1 MVGFLFF
8 PSESKQLAPLFEDEE
23 VRYVDPISVDMTAPL
38 FQQYDLSKDQTP
50 FGLKA
55 DGLETPP

>member
-8 PSESKQLAPLFEDEE
+8 LSESKQLESLFEDEE
-23 VRYVDPISVDMTAPL
+23 VRYVDPISVDMTGPL
-38 FQQYDLSKDQTP
+38 FQKYDLPKNQTP

-55 DGLETPP
+55 DVFKTPP